1 MAGTA
6 ATDQAT
12 MPTSDRVRVG
22 TVAEVEADGVRVV
35 RARGASV
42 AVFWHGGRPYAL
54 DNRCPHLG
62 FPLHRGTVRD
72 GIVTC
77 HWHHAKFDLAG
88 GCTFDAFADDAR
100 AYPVTVEDGVVWL
113 SADPVPRDERAH
125 QLRKLDEGLAHNLSL
140 VLAKAVLGLEGRA
153 GVEEVLWRA
162 ASFGLAN
169 RDAGWSSGLSILVA
183 LANLH
188 PHLAA
193 RDRGAALFNGLTHV
207 ARSTAGNPPSF
218 DLDPLDSDVREPARL
233 ESWFRHFCELRAD
246 GAAERTLR
254 AAIAAGLS
262 PTQLVTMIAS
272 ACTDHR
278 FLDVGHALD
287 FANKAF
293 ELLDQVGWDRADEV
307 LPALIPGIT
316 GGRRMEETAAWRH
329 PVDLVGLVEQAADDL
344 ATSPPQPG
352 SPQGVGAT
360 ADPSGRSD
368 TSASGW
374 DGHAD
379 LATLVLDGEPAAML
393 GELTRLVRSGVAV
406 TELSAAVAYAAGL
419 RLVHFPTT
427 NAQSDWDTV
436 HHVFTYANAV
446 DQGLRRAPTPALLP
460 GLLDAAA
467 AVHLERF
474 LNLPKRPLPQPSGGD
489 PDPAELLGLF
499 DRYGAVDEAGQL
511 TCDLLASGRAD
522 EVVATLGYALVR
534 EDAGFHSYQVLDAA
548 VRQRANLAGTAAA
561 DHLLVGAARFLAA
574 QFPTVRSRARTWDVA
589 RRLHRGEELHA
600 GLDQAQV

>member
-1 MAGTA
+1 MADPA

-12 MPTSDRVRVG
+12 MPLSDCVRVG

-35 RARGASV
+35 RARHASV
-42 AVFWHGGRPYAL
+42 AVFWHDGRPYAL

-100 AYPVTVEDGVVWL
+100 AYPVTVEDGVVWVG
-113 SADPVPRDERAH
+113 ADPVPRDEQHH
-125 QLRKLDEGLAHNLSL
+125 QLRKLEEGLAHNLSL
-140 VLAKAVLGLEGRA
+140 VLAKAVLGLDGRA
-153 GVEEVLWRA
+153 GVEDIVWRA

-188 PHLAA
+188 PHLAE
-193 RDRGAALFNGLTHV
+193 RDRGAALFNALTHV
-207 ARSTAGNPPSF
+207 ARSTADNPPSF
-218 DLDPLDSDVREPARL
+218 DLDPLDSDVRDPARL

-254 AAIAAGLS
+254 AAIAAELS

-293 ELLDQVGWDRADEV
+293 ELLDHVGWERADEV

-329 PVDLVGLVEQAADDL
+329 PVDLAGLVEEAADSL
-344 ATSPPQPG
+344 PTVPPQG
-352 SPQGVGAT
+352 AAAT
-360 ADPSGRSD
+360 AD
-368 TSASGW
+368 TSATGW
-374 DGHAD
+374 DGHEEFAA
-379 LATLVLDGEPAAML
+379 LILDGEPAAML
-393 GELTRLVRSGVAV
+393 AELARLVRTGVSV
-406 TELSAAVAYAAGL
+406 TQLSAAVAYAAGL

-427 NAQSDWDTV
+427 NAQGDWDTV

-446 DQGLRRAPTPALLP
+446 DQALRRAPTAALVR

-474 LNLPKRPLPQPSGGD
+474 LNLPKRPLPQPSGSA
-489 PDPAELLGLF
+489 PEPAELLALF
-499 DRYGAVDEAGQL
+499 DRHGAVDEAGQL
-511 TCDLLASGRAD
+511 TRDLLAGGSAD
-522 EVVATLGYALVR
+522 EVVATLGHALVR
-534 EDAGFHSYQVLDAA
+534 EDAGFHSYQVLEAA
-548 VRQRANLAGTAAA
+548 VRQRANLGGRPAG

-600 GLDQAQV
+600 GLGQADD